1 MKTRMSTGIITPYRT
16 KLGLCAVWALMPLFV
31 YAASHFAPQ
40 AMVTAASESRDQRS
54 THNRFSARPLTTN
67 SFTNSLPNVAL
78 PQAPAQAKPVDFNR
92 DIKPILEASCYLCHA
107 GEKAKAQLR
116 LDVKAAA
123 LAGGISGPAINPGHS
138 KDSLLLQ
145 RVLGLGD
152 QPRMPPVGDP
162 LGKEKIE
169 TLRAWID
176 QGAVWPDADGQT
188 TASSAAGPA
197 KHWAYVKPVRS
208 TIPTIKNVSWPRNPI
223 DNFILARLE
232 KENLAPS
239 PEASKEALIRRV
251 TLDLIGLP
259 PGIKE
264 VDDFVA
270 DRSTDA
276 YEKVVDRLL
285 ASPHYGE
292 RWARPWLDLAR
303 YADTNGFEKDNRRAM
318 WKYRDWVID
327 ALNKDMP
334 FDQFTVEQIAGDML
348 PGATA
353 EQMIASGFHRNAM
366 LNEEGGVDPEEA
378 RWETNVDRVNAT
390 STVWLG
396 STLACAQCHNHKYDP
411 FTQKDYYRLFAFFEN
426 VDYKLEGD
434 AVISEVKLR
443 EPKFETP
450 SSEQEAKRREIDAE
464 IAKLEETLKTQTP
477 ELENSQREWE
487 REVGGAGASW
497 TTLDPSALSSSGGS
511 TLTEAAD
518 KSVTASGNNPH
529 ADTYTVEARASLK
542 EITALRLEVMADP
555 SLPHG
560 GPGRDIY
567 GNFTLSGI
575 SIEVATADA
584 PTQFQSL
591 TFVNAV
597 SDDGSSGVKNL
608 VKYESDEYGSKGW
621 SIDATKEE
629 TRFNRQAVFVTD
641 KPFGDTREMLFKVK
655 LKHESADGRQGI
667 GRFRLS
673 VSSAKD
679 PTSIANI
686 SMRLRPI
693 LDIPVEQRT
702 EQQRKD
708 LSGYYLSIAPQ
719 LKPTRDRLAQA
730 LKSIDALGIPSTLVM
745 RERAT
750 FERPSTFLRVRGSF
764 ITPGEKVY
772 AGVPAVL
779 HTLPESQLPNR
790 LGLAYWLVS
799 EDNPLVARVTVNR
812 FWEQLFGRGIVETS
826 EDFGAQGDTPTH
838 PELLDWLATEFAGQ
852 RWSMKAM
859 HRLIVTSATYRQSS
873 KVTPGLL
880 ERDPYNRLLAR
891 GPRFRMEGEMIR
903 DVALAASGL
912 LNRKVG
918 GASVFPFQPEG
929 IWSIPYNNDKWQISN
944 GSDRHRRALYTFWRR
959 TSPYPSLTTF
969 DAPSREFCTVRRVRT
984 NTPLQA
990 LTTLN
995 DPAFFEMAR
1004 ALAGRIIAEAPPSIR
1019 ERAAYGFR
1027 LSVVRQPTAA
1037 EVDQLTAMFERQLAR
1052 FRTDST
1058 AAAQVIK
1065 DVPASTASSTAYS
1078 SESPT
1083 VSPTVSS
1090 MAPPT
1095 AKVDAPELAAWTMV
1109 ANVLLNLD
1117 ETVTKE

>member
-1 MKTRMSTGIITPYRT
+1 MKTSISTRIITTNRT
-16 KLGLCAVWALMPLFV
+16 KLGLCAVWVLMPLFV
-31 YAASHFAPQ
+31 YAASQFAPP
-40 AMVTAASESRDQRS
+40 ASVTEAAESLDQRP
-54 THNRFSARPLTTN
+54 THQRFSARPLTAN
-67 SFTNSLPNVAL
+67 SFTNV
-78 PQAPAQAKPVDFNR
+78 APAQAPIQSKSVDFNR
-92 DIKPILEASCYLCHA
+92 DIKPIFEASCYQCHA
-107 GEKAKAQLR
+107 GEKAKAQFR
-116 LDVKAAA
+116 VDVKAAA
-123 LAGGISGPAINPGHS
+123 LAGGISGPAITPGHS

-162 LGKEKIE
+162 LSKEQIE
-169 TLRAWID
+169 MLRAWID
-176 QGAVWPDADGQT
+176 QGAVWPDAGGQT
-188 TASSAAGPA
+188 TASAAGPA
-197 KHWAYVKPVRS
+197 KHWAYVKPVRP
-208 TIPTIKNVSWPRNPI
+208 TIPTNKNVSWPRNSI

-239 PEASKEALIRRV
+239 PEASKEVLIRRV
-251 TLDLIGLP
+251 TLDITGLP
-259 PGIKE
+259 PSVKE

-270 DRSTDA
+270 DRAPDA

-285 ASPHYGE
+285 TSPHYGE

-353 EQMIASGFHRNAM
+353 EQKIASGFHRNAM

-378 RWETNVDRVNAT
+378 RWETNVDRVNTT

-426 VDYKLEGD
+426 IDYKLEGD

-464 IAKLEETLKTQTP
+464 IAKLKETLKTQTS

-487 REVGGAGASW
+487 REVSGAGASW

-529 ADTYTVEARASLK
+529 ADTYTVEARASLN
-542 EITALRLEVMADP
+542 EMTALRLEVMTDS
-555 SLPHG
+555 SLPRG

-575 SIEVATADA
+575 SIEVAPADA

-608 VKYESDEYGSKGW
+608 VKYESDEYGTKGW

-629 TRFNRQAVFVTD
+629 TRFNRQAVFVTA
-641 KPFGDTREMLFKVK
+641 KPFGDTREMLFKIK

-673 VSSAKD
+673 ISSAKD

-686 SMRLRPI
+686 SMKLRHI

-719 LKPTRDRLAQA
+719 LKPTRERLAKVQ
-730 LKSIDALGIPSTLVM
+730 KSIDALNIPSTLVM

-750 FERPSTFLRVRGSF
+750 SERPSTFLRVRGSF
-764 ITPGEKVY
+764 IAPGEKVY

-779 HTLPESQLPNR
+779 HTMPDSQLPNR

-799 EDNPLVARVTVNR
+799 EENPLVARVTVNR
-812 FWEQLFGRGIVETS
+812 FWEQLFGRGMVETS

-859 HRLIVTSATYRQSS
+859 HRLIVTSATY
-873 KVTPGLL
+873 
-880 ERDPYNRLLAR
+880 
-891 GPRFRMEGEMIR
+891 
-903 DVALAASGL
+903 
-912 LNRKVG
+912 
-918 GASVFPFQPEG
+918 
-929 IWSIPYNNDKWQISN
+929 
-944 GSDRHRRALYTFWRR
+944 
-959 TSPYPSLTTF
+959 
-969 DAPSREFCTVRRVRT
+969 
-984 NTPLQA
+984 
-990 LTTLN
+990 
-995 DPAFFEMAR
+995 
-1004 ALAGRIIAEAPPSIR
+1004 
-1019 ERAAYGFR
+1019 
-1027 LSVVRQPTAA
+1027 
-1037 EVDQLTAMFERQLAR
+1037 
-1052 FRTDST
+1052 
-1058 AAAQVIK
+1058 
-1065 DVPASTASSTAYS
+1065 
-1078 SESPT
+1078 
-1083 VSPTVSS
+1083 
-1090 MAPPT
+1090 
-1095 AKVDAPELAAWTMV
+1095 
-1109 ANVLLNLD
+1109 
-1117 ETVTKE
+1117 